1 MENNIHSCIIG
12 IRLQQPWQQVGTALR
27 METRSKKISKRAA
40 VFMSR
45 LDAMVFFCAAGI
57 KSFQEEDLDRII
69 SYITYYIYMCVC
81 LYIYMHIHYICIHI
95 MCIHIMCIHIMLT
108 WHHMTILSGPIL
120 PDSPR
125 FCGLPRLA
133 DILDAK
139 LHLTTLWSVKK
150 NLRTGSSGNF
160 TCKNQDVYTY
170 IYICI
175 CRCMYVVI

>member
-1 MENNIHSCIIG
+1 MTAS
-12 IRLQQPWQQVGTALR
+12 WTALR

-45 LDAMVFFCAAGI
+45 LDAMVFFRAAGI
-57 KSFQEEDLDRII
+57 KSFQEDLDLII
-69 SYITYYIYMCVC
+69 SYITYYRYVCVC
-81 LYIYMHIHYICIHI
+81 LYIYTHIHYI
-95 MCIHIMCIHIMLT
+95 CIHIMCIHIMLT
-108 WHHMTILSGPIL
+108 WHHMSILSGPIL

-125 FCGLPRLA
+125 FCGLLRLA

-150 NLRTGSSGNF
+150 NLHKGSSGNF

-170 IYICI
+170 IY
-175 CRCMYVVI
+175 V

>member
-81 LYIYMHIHYICIHI
+81 LYIYICIYIIYVYISCVYISCVYILCWHDI
-95 MCIHIMCIHIMLT
+95 IWLFCQVPFSRILPGFVGSPGWQISSMPSYTWPRCGRSKRTSAREVLEISHVKIRMCIHIYI
-108 WHHMTILSGPIL
+108 
-120 PDSPR
+120 
-125 FCGLPRLA
+125 F
-133 DILDAK
+133 
-139 LHLTTLWSVKK
+139 VYV
-150 NLRTGSSGNF
+150 
-160 TCKNQDVYTY
+160 DV
-170 IYICI
+170 
-175 CRCMYVVI
+175 CM

>member
-69 SYITYYIYMCVC
+69 SYITYYIYVC
-81 LYIYMHIHYICIHI
+81 MSLYIYAY
-95 MCIHIMCIHIMLT
+95 
-108 WHHMTILSGPIL
+108 
-120 PDSPR
+120 
-125 FCGLPRLA
+125 
-133 DILDAK
+133 
-139 LHLTTLWSVKK
+139 TLYMY
-150 NLRTGSSGNF
+150 TYH
-160 TCKNQDVYTY
+160 VYTY
-170 IYICI
+170 HVYTYYVDMTSYDYSVRSHSPGFSPVLWAPQVGRYP
-175 CRCMYVVI
+175 RCQVTLDHAVVGQKEPPHGKFWKFHM